1 MFKHLEEMMSGNKV
15 SGFDVEKMDIINE
28 EFVEEVELNEEII
41 EDVNEIPNEDSEDKT
56 EE

>member
-1 MFKHLEEMMSGNKV
+1 MRSVHF
-15 SGFDVEKMDIINE
+15 EKWNLNNINITCPLRL